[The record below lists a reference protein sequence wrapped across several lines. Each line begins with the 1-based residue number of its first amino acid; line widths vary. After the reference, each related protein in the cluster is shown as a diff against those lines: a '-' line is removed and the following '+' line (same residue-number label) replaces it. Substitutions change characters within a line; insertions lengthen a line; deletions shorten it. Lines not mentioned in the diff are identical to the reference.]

1 MKKSRVLVI
10 IPARGGSKRIPNK
23 NIRLFVGKP
32 LIAHTIEQALA
43 LPFADRVIV
52 DTDSE
57 EIAKVARQY
66 GAEVP
71 FLRPAHLAND
81 TSQVVDSTLYLLK
94 KLAGHGYK
102 PDYVLLLQTT
112 SPLRE
117 KEDVVATWK
126 LMQKSGATT
135 TACVCPTHPQLYYLG
150 KRGELALVNRP
161 HKYSTNTQAWR
172 GAYILNGSF
181 AYIVDVKA
189 LKREK
194 RIITKK
200 TFAHVCP
207 KWRSVDLDTP
217 EEWIVGE
224 LLFKNKD
231 VIRKR
236 LANFK

>member
-1 MKKSRVLVI
+1 MKKPRVLVV

-23 NIRLFVGKP
+23 NIRPFAGKP

-52 DTDSE
+52 DTDSA

-66 GAEVP
+66 GAEIP
-71 FLRPAHLAND
+71 FLRPAHLAGD
-81 TSQVVDSTLYLLK
+81 ASQVVDSILHLLE
-94 KLAGHGYK
+94 KLAAHGYK

-117 KEDVVATWK
+117 KEDVIATWK
-126 LMQKSGATT
+126 LMQKGGATT
-135 TACVCPTHPQLYYLG
+135 TVCVCRTHPQLYYLG
-150 KRGELALVNRP
+150 KKSELELVNRP

-172 GAYILNGSF
+172 DAYILNGSF
-181 AYIVDVKA
+181 AYIVETKA

-200 TFAHVCP
+200 TKAHVCP
-207 KWRSVDLDTP
+207 RWRSVDLDTP
-217 EEWIVGE
+217 EEWVVAEIMY
-224 LLFKNKD
+224 KNRD
-231 VIRKR
+231 VLSKR
-236 LANFK
+236 IENFS